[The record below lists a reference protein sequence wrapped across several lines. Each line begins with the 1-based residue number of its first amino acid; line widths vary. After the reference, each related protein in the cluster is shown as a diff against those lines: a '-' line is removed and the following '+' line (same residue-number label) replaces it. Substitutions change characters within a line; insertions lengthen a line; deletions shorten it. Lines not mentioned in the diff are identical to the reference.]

1 MNYFL
6 DTNICIYLLNDKFH
20 QIREKI
26 GNLNTSD
33 IKISSV
39 VAAELIYGAYKSEKR
54 EYNLSM
60 FGKFLSAYEII
71 PFDKSMINIYG
82 EIRAELERK
91 GKMIGWNDLLI
102 AATVMANGGVLVTNN
117 TDEFSRI
124 DKLILEDWTKEK

>member
-54 EYNLSM
+54 EYNLSR

-71 PFDKSMINIYG
+71 PFDKSMINMYG

>member
-1 MNYFL
+1 MIYFL
-6 DTNICIYLLNDKFH
+6 DTNICIYFLNDKFH
-20 QIREKI
+20 TIREKV

-54 EYNLSM
+54 EYNLSR
-60 FGKFLSAYEII
+60 FEKFLSAYEIV
-71 PFDKSMINIYG
+71 PFDKSIIHIYG

-91 GKMIGWNDLLI
+91 GTPIGWNDMLI
-102 AATVMANGGVLVTNN
+102 ASTVKANSGVLVTNN

-124 DKLILEDWTKEK
+124 KGLILENWTLN